1 MKIPQKYN
9 KLIFEGYE
17 ELLNKGMPKSQIA
30 DILNERWGTDFPE
43 SSMRG
48 RYERERIAGTGGMEE
63 AEYQERLFTIAR
75 NDLRLK
81 EQRKILVKQRGM
93 VDAIA
98 SEYSQKKLVENVIV
112 DVWGKDAMTHNEDAV
127 VQVTPLSSEV
137 NLYAYGDVH
146 WGYEIDHPQF
156 KYNNEIAKERMHTIY
171 SSIVNDTKANGYKE
185 IYIADLGDQI
195 EGSALRVSQLI
206 RITESMTQQAKN
218 YANEV
223 IKLIKMV
230 AKELPD
236 VKVNVLMISEDNHA
250 QLRLFN
256 TKRNELPENLA
267 LLITNQVEMI
277 IDTLHEADVYKNLT
291 FIQGDEIVLNL
302 GEKTPYNVVFAHGH
316 QYGRSENI
324 LEKTEQRH
332 GHTTHLYVAGHWH
345 QFSVKYKNVKDHG
358 QQAMIFLPSVVGD
371 TDFSETLFLS
381 CYPGFLKISVDLTT
395 RVSNAKLIRL

>member
-17 ELLNKGMPKSQIA
+17 ELLNKGVPKYQIA

-63 AEYQERLFTIAR
+63 AEYQERLFTIAN

-98 SEYSQKKLVENVIV
+98 TEYSQKRLVESVI
-112 DVWGKDAMTHNEDAV
+112 KDMWEKEMTHNEAV
-127 VQVTPLSSEV
+127 TLGSPRVSKEE
-137 NLYAYGDVH
+137 NIYAYGDVH

-156 KYNNEIAKERMHTIY
+156 QYNNEVAKGRMHKIF
-171 SSIVNDTKANGYKE
+171 SDIIHDTKANGYKK

-195 EGSALRVSQLI
+195 EGSSLRVSQLI

-223 IKLIKMV
+223 IRLIKMV

-236 VKVNVLMISEDNHA
+236 VEVKFLMISEDNHG

-256 TKRNELPENLA
+256 TKRNELPENLV
-267 LLITNQVEMI
+267 LLITNQVEMV

-291 FIQGDEIVLNL
+291 FVAGDEIVLNL

-316 QYGRSENI
+316 QYGRSEDI
-324 LEKTEQRH
+324 LQKTEQRH

-345 QFSVKYKNVKDHG
+345 QFSVKYKNVKDQG

-371 TDFSETLFLS
+371 TDFSDTLFLS
-381 CYPGFLKISVDLTT
+381 CYPGFLKITIDLDT